1 MTATQSCSAKKKVSE
16 SRQNLKK
23 TPAKDTILLQS
34 HGLEACI
41 LTKKRTLTPKTFS
54 KHLSKTMSYYLLHS
68 EIPRTPISR
77 ANLYDCFCNK
87 YCRNCNISLVKNKW
101 LIKAT
106 S

>member
-1 MTATQSCSAKKKVSE
+1 MTATQSCSAKKVSE
-16 SRQNLKK
+16 SWQNLKK

-34 HGLEACI
+34 HGLEACT

-77 ANLYDCFCNK
+77 TNLYDCFCNK

-101 LIKAT
+101 LIKTT